1 MLFFHKMNRN
11 LSSLYL
17 PALLIMGLT
26 SGAFPS
32 GATTLEGVTL
42 SSSGH
47 TKEGQPLQ
55 FVGAGLRSKK
65 VLMVP
70 VKVYVGELLAT
81 TPAQLKKTDPLA
93 TLTAAAPVMMRLHF
107 LREVEGEK
115 VQSSF
120 KEALI
125 ANKVDL
131 QKPEIQK
138 FLNAVRSGGEVKKS
152 GILSIYGAK
161 KADGTEVIIYEDA
174 NAKATPIEGGA
185 GFLKEIFAIWLG
197 TPSDEGVAK
206 LKTEL
211 LK

>member
-1 MLFFHKMNRN
+1 MLFFHKMNRTLMS
-11 LSSLYL
+11 LSLR
-17 PALLIMGLT
+17 ALLMMGLT
-26 SGAFPS
+26 IGALPS
-32 GATTLEGVTL
+32 GAATLEGVPL
-42 SSSGH
+42 SSSGL
-47 TKEGQPLQ
+47 TKEGQSLQ

-65 VLMVP
+65 VFMVQ
-70 VKVYVGELLAT
+70 VKVYVGELLAG
-81 TPAQLKKTDPLA
+81 TPTQLKKTDPLA
-93 TLTAAAPVMMRLHF
+93 TLTAAAPVLIRLHF
-107 LREVEGEK
+107 LRGVEGEK

-120 KEALI
+120 KEALV

-131 QKPEIQK
+131 QKPEIQR

-152 GILSIYGAK
+152 GIFSIYGAK

-174 NAKATPIEGGA
+174 NAKATTIEGGA